1 VFFLVGQLIFGAC
14 VRHLQTM
21 ASDGVG
27 LEIPYWAVMVH
38 ITVGVLVFA
47 IATLLGFRS
56 GSVYRSIPLLRGMGM
71 ALLIVVSLQLVLGI
85 VALVAIS
92 ARVVENPPIWEV
104 IFTSMH
110 QATGALL
117 LGLSA
122 LFLVWHLRLVRPET
136 KRDSD
141 VVPVH

>member
-1 VFFLVGQLIFGAC
+1 
-14 VRHLQTM
+14 
-21 ASDGVG
+21 
-27 LEIPYWAVMVH
+27 
-38 ITVGVLVFA
+38 
-47 IATLLGFRS
+47 
-56 GSVYRSIPLLRGMGM
+56 M

-92 ARVVENPPIWEV
+92 ARVVESPPIWEV

-122 LFLVWHLRLVRPET
+122 LFLVWHLRLVRPEM
-136 KRDSD
+136 KCGSD
-141 VVPVH
+141 VAPVH

>member
-1 VFFLVGQLIFGAC
+1 
-14 VRHLQTM
+14 
-21 ASDGVG
+21 
-27 LEIPYWAVMVH
+27 
-38 ITVGVLVFA
+38 
-47 IATLLGFRS
+47 
-56 GSVYRSIPLLRGMGM
+56 MGM

-92 ARVVENPPIWEV
+92 ARVVETPPIWEV

-122 LFLVWHLRLVRPET
+122 LYLVWHLRLVRPET
-136 KRDSD
+136 QPGSQAA
-141 VVPVH
+141 PAH